1 MSKRS
6 VPTTCAAVAF
16 ALMTVPAAHAQQW
29 LVNSVIQNQ
38 IVETAICDSAL
49 KKHETLPDVCAKY
62 PKYAAGAT
70 ARSAAPAASKAAA
83 ASAKFSPVAGDDS
96 LQKLADSL
104 GSDAQERQQMLQLVN
119 AGKQLF
125 EQKYAGKGW
134 TDNVAGA
141 FAFFIVAT
149 STVYTDK
156 EPSAAAQDNLFAA
169 LETTLAQSPDLA
181 KASAGEKTALYNSLA
196 ACAGLSL
203 LFYVDGKQQGNAAE
217 IGKAKEMAAGFS
229 RKLLNLEPQALAAM
243 L

>member
-1 MSKRS
+1 MNQRS
-6 VPTTCAAVAF
+6 VLKALAAA
-16 ALMTVPAAHAQQW
+16 ALTLMATPAAQAQQW

-38 IVETAICDSAL
+38 IVETAICDGAL
-49 KKHETLPDVCAKY
+49 KKHQKLPDICAKY
-62 PKYAAGAT
+62 PKYASGA
-70 ARSAAPAASKAAA
+70 AAQNPAPAASKAAA
-83 ASAKFSPVAGDDS
+83 ASMKFSPDAGDDS

-104 GSDAQERQQMLQLVN
+104 GSDAQERRQMLLLVN

-134 TDNVAGA
+134 NDDVAGA
-141 FAFFIVAT
+141 FAFFIIAT
-149 STVYTDK
+149 STVHSDK
-156 EPSAAAQDNLFAA
+156 EPTAAAQDNLFAA

-181 KASAGEKTALYNSLA
+181 KASAREKTALYNSLT

-203 LFYVDGKQQGNAAE
+203 LFYIDGKQQGNAAQV
-217 IGKAKEMAAGFS
+217 GKAKEMAAGFS

>member
-1 MSKRS
+1 MNQRS
-6 VPTTCAAVAF
+6 VPTAF
-16 ALMTVPAAHAQQW
+16 AAAALTLLAAPAAQAQQW

-38 IVETAICDSAL
+38 IVETAICDSAV
-49 KKHETLPDVCAKY
+49 KKHEKLPDICAKY
-62 PKYAAGAT
+62 PKYAAGAPT
-70 ARSAAPAASKAAA
+70 QNAAPATSRAAA

-96 LQKLADSL
+96 LQKIADSL
-104 GSDAQERQQMLQLVN
+104 GGDAQERQQMLQLVT

-156 EPSAAAQDNLFAA
+156 EPSATAQDNLFVA
-169 LETTLAQSPDLA
+169 LESTLAQSPDLA
-181 KASAGEKTALYNSLA
+181 KASAREKTALYNSLA

-203 LFYVDGKQQGNAAE
+203 LFYIDGKQQGNAAE
-217 IGKAKEMAAGFS
+217 VGKAREMAAGFS
-229 RKLLNLEPQALAAM
+229 RKLLNTEPQALAAM